1 MRRKDIDDQFPP
13 GADASCLRKE
23 KKRIC
28 VTGASGYLG
37 SQLIRD
43 LAEEYPEHEIYC
55 VDNEFKAHVYEG
67 LSKGRFKFQSIDLT
81 DKTQVVALPDADV
94 VFHLAAIP
102 DTAGGY
108 KHADDVWKVNYE
120 GSKNIIERYDKA
132 RIVFAS
138 TGNIYGNN
146 QKKGLTEDDTI
157 APMFPYANSKAA
169 VENLLERTH
178 YNFVI
183 ARFGTIYG
191 WSPAVKFNTVVNM
204 FALKAIRGQELT
216 VHGLGETWRPFVHV
230 KDVCSALIL
239 IAKQEHRDIYNVV
252 EKNYTVKQ
260 ITNSVGNVK
269 KVSIEFLEHMKDAFS
284 YNVSGNKLKRLG
296 WKPVWNMEKGIRDIV
311 KRLEGIEK

>member
-1 MRRKDIDDQFPP
+1 MRIKDMEDQQIHLTANYKP
-13 GADASCLRKE
+13 E
-23 KKRIC
+23 KRII
-28 VTGASGYLG
+28 VTGASGYIG

-43 LAEEYPEHEIYC
+43 LANEYPEHEIFC

-67 LSKGRFKFQSIDLT
+67 LEKGRFKFQSIDLT
-81 DKTQVVALPDADV
+81 DKMQVIALPNAEV

-120 GSKNIIERYDKA
+120 GSKNIIDRFDKA

-138 TGNIYGNN
+138 TANIYGNN
-146 QKKGLTEDDTI
+146 QKKGLTEDDGI

-169 VENLLERTH
+169 VENLLERKH
-178 YNFVI
+178 HNFVI
-183 ARFGTIYG
+183 ARFGTVYG

-204 FALKAIRGQELT
+204 FAFRAVSGQELT
-216 VHGLGETWRPFVHV
+216 VHGMGETWRPFVHV
-230 KDVCSALIL
+230 KDVCKALIL
-239 IAKQEHRDIYNVV
+239 MAKMERRDIFNVV

-260 ITNSVGNVK
+260 ITNAIGNVK
-269 KVSIEFLEHMKDAFS
+269 RVIVVFKEHMKDAFS

-296 WKPVWNMEKGIRDIV
+296 WKLEWDLEKGIKDIV
-311 KRLEGIEK
+311 KRLEGIEQ